1 MSDMSADPDSASAAP
16 ELTGTT
22 TGFGRPLA
30 QAREALGLSVGDI
43 ATRLRL
49 HPRQISALEDER
61 LESLPE
67 PAFVRGFVRNYAKEV
82 KLDPAPLLAAL
93 AERVPMPVPAPDTLS
108 GGAVTASD
116 VRRAGVDR
124 LSRSAVIG
132 GAVLVLFVLGLIGWL
147 ASMRAPQTA
156 APTAMQPAPQ
166 SPAETS
172 TASPAPAPATA
183 ADSAAPL
190 ASGASGTAPTS
201 DPLPPA
207 APSPT
212 PSSAAPS
219 PASAGSAAVSSPPP
233 GAAAFAGVRISVGE
247 RPSWVEVTQDD
258 GKVLLTGLQEAGT
271 ERRLAGVQPPLRL
284 VIGNASTVALEFR
297 GKPVDLKPHTRAN
310 DLARL
315 TLE

>member
-1 MSDMSADPDSASAAP
+1 MNDMSADPDGASAAP

-93 AERVPMPVPAPDTLS
+93 AERLPVPAPAPDTLS
-108 GGAVTASD
+108 GGAVAASD

-147 ASMRAPQTA
+147 ASMRAPETA
-156 APTAMQPAPQ
+156 APAMVQPALQ
-166 SPAETS
+166 APADTS

-183 ADSAAPL
+183 SDSAAPL
-190 ASGASGTAPTS
+190 AAGSSGTGPS
-201 DPLPPA
+201 SELPP
-207 APSPT
+207 
-212 PSSAAPS
+212 SAAPS
-219 PASAGSAAVSSPPP
+219 PSSTAAAPASTGPAAVASSTP

-284 VIGNASTVALEFR
+284 VIGNASTVTLEFR

>member
-1 MSDMSADPDSASAAP
+1 MNDMSADADSAGAAP

-82 KLDPAPLLAAL
+82 KLDPVPLLAAL
-93 AERVPMPVPAPDTLS
+93 AQRVPMPAPAPDTLS

-156 APTAMQPAPQ
+156 APTPVQPAPQ
-166 SPAETS
+166 APADTS

-183 ADSAAPL
+183 SDNAGPL
-190 ASGASGTAPTS
+190 GSGTGPSGEA
-201 DPLPPA
+201 LPPT

-212 PSSAAPS
+212 PSSAAAA
-219 PASAGSAAVSSPPP
+219 PASAGSAAVSSQPP

-284 VIGNASTVALEFR
+284 VIGNASTVTLEFR